1 MMRSKQSDN
10 APRPRPGGS
19 GSWLAGMMIG
29 SAIFTMATGAMA
41 LGAGLAVRDAG
52 MKGG

>member
-1 MMRSKQSDN
+1 
-10 APRPRPGGS
+10 
-19 GSWLAGMMIG
+19 MMIG
-29 SAIFTMATGAMA
+29 SAIFTLATGAMA